1 MLACKTEAGF
11 SKEYESQAIIENM
24 SNPIMAEFTKIC
36 YNSTC
41 VHVHGCHELTNELTN
56 YDVETAT
63 RNIGCAWSHCNS
75 DIKTFL
81 SYIRL
86 HCSLFADMEGRSGVG
101 LQIAP

>member
-24 SNPIMAEFTKIC
+24 SNPIMAECTKIC
-36 YNSTC
+36 YNNTC

-56 YDVETAT
+56 YDA

-75 DIKTFL
+75 DIKTWH
-81 SYIRL
+81 SYPII
-86 HCSLFADMEGRSGVG
+86 LFVYTVLCLLTWRKVCMV
-101 LQIAP
+101 

>member
-11 SKEYESQAIIENM
+11 SKEYESQVIIENM

-41 VHVHGCHELTNELTN
+41 VHVHGCHELTN

-63 RNIGCAWSHCNS
+63 RIGCAWSHCNF
-75 DIKTFL
+75 DIKTPTPIFVYTMHVL
-81 SYIRL
+81 CL
-86 HCSLFADMEGRSGVG
+86 LTWKGGLVVG